1 MSRFPARL
9 DVNLFLALL
18 IPLALLVLPSL
29 TRLYSLFL
37 HYMIFLVTAISF
49 NLVAG
54 YVGYFSLGHIVF
66 VGLGGYFTALTM
78 WKLNMNIFLAIP
90 LSSLL
95 VAAVAVGVG
104 VPTLKLRGPYFA
116 ISTLGLAVAARHV
129 IVVMPDT
136 WAGGSVGIFMPR
148 IINLEGSYY
157 SMTVLVLVSMFL
169 TYFLLKSKV
178 GVWMRAVRDDEDAAE
193 TMGVNSRRVKV
204 LVFSLSAV
212 LAGLAGSLNFWQFG
226 YIEPISAFYI
236 LTIIEVIAM
245 TLVGGLGTFLGPIVG
260 VTVLYAFRHYTWV
273 AFPGIQLAIFGTLI
287 VLAIILSPGGIMG
300 TVRRR
305 FPRYRTMII

>member
-1 MSRFPARL
+1 MASLQFKIDA
-9 DVNLFLALL
+9 NLLPALL
-18 IPLALLVLPSL
+18 VPLALMVLPSL
-29 TRLYSLFL
+29 VGAYSLFL

-66 VGLGGYFTALTM
+66 VGLGGYFTALMM
-78 WKLNMNIFLAIP
+78 WKLNVNVLLAIP
-90 LSSLL
+90 ISSLF

-104 VPTLKLRGPYFA
+104 LPTLKLRGPYFA
-116 ISTLGLAVAARHV
+116 ISTLGLAVAARH
-129 IVVMPDT
+129 IIMVMPDS
-136 WAGGSVGIFMPR
+136 WAGGSIGIYMPR
-148 IINLEGSYY
+148 VINLQGSYY
-157 SMTVLVLVSMFL
+157 SMVGLVLGSMLL
-169 TYFLLKSKV
+169 TYFLLKSKI

-193 TMGVNSRRVKV
+193 TMGVDSRRVKV

-260 VTVLYAFRHYTWV
+260 VTVLYAFRHYTW
-273 AFPGIQLAIFGTLI
+273 ATFPGLQLALFGTLI
-287 VLAIILSPGGIMG
+287 VLAIIIAPGGIMG
-300 TVRRR
+300 SVRRNL
-305 FPRYRTMII
+305 PRYRAKII

>member
-1 MSRFPARL
+1 MQSSSFKL
-9 DVNLFLALL
+9 DANLLLALL

-29 TRLYSLFL
+29 THLYSVFL
-37 HYMIFLVTAISF
+37 HYMIFLVTAVSF

-54 YVGYFSLGHIVF
+54 YIGYFSLGHIVF
-66 VGLGGYFTALTM
+66 VGLGGYFTALMM
-78 WKLNMNIFLAIP
+78 WKLNVNILLAVP
-90 LSSLL
+90 LSSLF

-104 VPTLKLRGPYFA
+104 LPTLKLRGPYFA

-129 IVVMPDT
+129 IVVMPDS

-157 SMTVLVLVSMFL
+157 SMIGLVLASMFL
-169 TYFLLKSKV
+169 TYFLLRSKV

-245 TLVGGLGTFLGPIVG
+245 TLVGGLGTFLGPVVG
-260 VTVLYAFRHYTWV
+260 VTVLYAFRHYTW
-273 AFPGIQLAIFGTLI
+273 ATFPGLQLAMFGILI
-287 VLAIILSPGGIMG
+287 ILAIILAPGGIMG
-300 TVRRR
+300 TVRRIA
-305 FPRYRTMII
+305 PRYRARII